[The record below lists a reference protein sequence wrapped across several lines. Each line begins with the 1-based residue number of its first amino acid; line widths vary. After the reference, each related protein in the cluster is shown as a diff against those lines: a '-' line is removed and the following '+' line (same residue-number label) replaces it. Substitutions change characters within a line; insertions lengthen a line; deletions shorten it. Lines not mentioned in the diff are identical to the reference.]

1 MLLKPRRNEN
11 TQTIG
16 APEFVWLFFASPQE
30 LSPHKQSTPTHLELG
45 FISAFWARNWKQNRL
60 FAFRETRVRVGK
72 NEIKYKSKLKT
83 IRGIIIAHI
92 MPHTFTLDLMLY
104 EVMESEIF

>member
-1 MLLKPRRNEN
+1 MKTHKQSELRNLF
-11 TQTIG
+11 G
-16 APEFVWLFFASPQE
+16 LFFFASPQE

-72 NEIKYKSKLKT
+72 KT
-83 IRGIIIAHI
+83 K
-92 MPHTFTLDLMLY
+92 
-104 EVMESEIF
+104 